1 MTAIAVFNQKGG
13 VGKTTTSLNLL
24 AALARRDLAPLG
36 IDLDPQAH
44 FTLANGIKGL
54 PSSETI
60 YAYYS
65 DNTPLSHLL
74 REVPS
79 GNGAHLIPAHME
91 LFKIDSLYGR
101 NPNIATQLKR
111 GLNDELLPDAS
122 VPVIIDCSPMLGVL
136 SLNAVFA
143 SNRLLIPVSA
153 DYLSMQGVNRLD
165 AALKVLEKPLGKPIQ
180 RRIVMTRFDS
190 RRKLSYQIF
199 DQLHE
204 HYGND
209 LCDTRI
215 FESVSLAESPVYSK
229 DVFAYAP
236 NSQGAKDYNALTE
249 ELLACGF
256 FDPECSW

>member
-1 MTAIAVFNQKGG
+1 MTTIAVFNQKGG
-13 VGKTTTSLNLL
+13 VGKTTTSLNLI
-24 AALARRDLAPLG
+24 AALARREFAPLG

-44 FTLANGIKGL
+44 LTLASGIKGL
-54 PSSETI
+54 ASSETI
-60 YAYYS
+60 YAFYAEGK
-65 DNTPLSHLL
+65 PLSHLM
-74 REVPS
+74 RELPS
-79 GNGAHLIPAHME
+79 GNGAHIIPAHME

-101 NPNIATQLKR
+101 NPNITSQLKR
-111 GLNDELLPDAS
+111 GLMDELLPDAS

-190 RRKLSYQIF
+190 RRRLSYQIY

-204 HYGND
+204 HYGKD

-215 FESVSLAESPVYSK
+215 FESVSLAESPVYGK
-229 DVFAYAP
+229 DVFSFLP
-236 NSQGAKDYNALTE
+236 HSQGAKDYNSLTE